1 MGWIIAVIL
10 VLLGIGLI
18 AAGFNGNALS
28 FFDAF
33 TGIVTPSGSSSS
45 SASAGSGTGADQL
58 PTLPQTSIGSRTN
71 LPSVAA

>member
-33 TGIVTPSGSSSS
+33 TGIVSPSGKVSPIVPPNSGGTP
-45 SASAGSGTGADQL
+45 AGVPGVN
-58 PTLPQTSIGSRTN
+58 PN
-71 LPSVAA
+71 SVAPGAQVTV